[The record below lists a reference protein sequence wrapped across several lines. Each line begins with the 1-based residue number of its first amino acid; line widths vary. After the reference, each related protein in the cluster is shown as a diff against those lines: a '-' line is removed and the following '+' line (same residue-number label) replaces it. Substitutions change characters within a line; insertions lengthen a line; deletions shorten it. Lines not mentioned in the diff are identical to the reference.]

1 MKICRNCGAEVKDH
15 VKVCTNCG
23 TKFPEDAVQE
33 RRVPSDEKLVYERKQ
48 KQPVEKPVKKS
59 KGKSRLP
66 LLIGLLALLAL
77 LFGLYKFFEH
87 KFSPVNQSEEIKQ
100 ALIDKD
106 YNKLSSILSVG
117 DKNLSESEAEAF
129 AHYIAASGDTEKFGE
144 KLVTTTEQMIDNK
157 QPDSMVNVGGKDAI
171 QIASD
176 KKKFGMF
183 KNFSFKVP
191 EVPIYLTGKDGKK
204 IVIKVN
210 GEEQDYTPTLNSRER
225 LGNFPLGNYELD
237 ATKTAINGEVQGKL
251 LINMSE
257 SDDAQESFD
266 VAYIKTN
273 VEIPEAVDKDSVM
286 VYVNNEEMDFDVNG
300 DNVFGPFLAGK
311 KLKIYAEGEA
321 GNQTLVTNKEI
332 ETPSAS
338 SDNPADIDLIFDT
351 SELTQEPAKE
361 TIIVRTSDE
370 EDASEQITVTREN
383 VQSLAETWSG
393 VGFDYGRYE
402 YRTPVYEN
410 GKYGFGIFDENGEIV
425 GSFDVYKDGTII
437 EYDED
442 GEIIRNGNIN
452 D

>member
-1 MKICRNCGAEVKDH
+1 MANLQLKFSF
-15 VKVCTNCG
+15 TNCG
-23 TKFPEDAVQE
+23 TKFPEDAADE

-59 KGKSRLP
+59 KGKSILP

-129 AHYIAASGDTEKFGE
+129 AHYIAASGNTEKFGE

-157 QPDSMVNVGGKDAI
+157 QPDSMVSAGGKDAV
-171 QIASD
+171 QITSD
-176 KKKFGMF
+176 KKKFGIF

-191 EVPIYLTGKDGKK
+191 EVPIYLNGKDDKK

-210 GEEQDYTPTLNSRER
+210 G
-225 LGNFPLGNYELD
+225 
-237 ATKTAINGEVQGKL
+237 
-251 LINMSE
+251 
-257 SDDAQESFD
+257 
-266 VAYIKTN
+266 
-273 VEIPEAVDKDSVM
+273 
-286 VYVNNEEMDFDVNG
+286 
-300 DNVFGPFLAGK
+300 DNVFGPLLAGK

-338 SDNPADIDLIFDT
+338 SDNPTEIDLIFDT

-361 TIIVRTSDE
+361 TIIVRASDDEETSD
-370 EDASEQITVTREN
+370 QITVTREN
-383 VQSLAETWSG
+383 VQSLAEAWSG
-393 VGFDYGRYE
+393 VGFDYDRYE
-402 YRTPVYEN
+402 YRTPVYED